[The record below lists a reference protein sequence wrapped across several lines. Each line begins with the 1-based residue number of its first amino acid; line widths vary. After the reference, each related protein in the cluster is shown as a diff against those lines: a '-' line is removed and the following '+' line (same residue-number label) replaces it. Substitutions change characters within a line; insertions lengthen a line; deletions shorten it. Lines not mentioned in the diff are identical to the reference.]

1 MDIFCCSSDAL
12 LKDALFSKI
21 KDDLDSIPA
30 KFERVLLVV
39 PAQSTLLAEE
49 EAFSHIGGKGFLT
62 LNVVSGEK
70 LRQDIMHETGGS
82 GRVMINT
89 IGRGMGRTD
98 TDGASIFEG
107 DIIQCGARRYIVCYG
122 DCVGVKNTS
131 HDVGYVGFYFKAI
144 YDDDLW
150 RTDPIYYLNAYS
162 CKVIGNIYDN
172 AELLL
177 LEVNNED
184 D

>member
-1 MDIFCCSSDAL
+1 M
-12 LKDALFSKI
+12 
-21 KDDLDSIPA
+21 
-30 KFERVLLVV
+30 
-39 PAQSTLLAEE
+39 
-49 EAFSHIGGKGFLT
+49 KGFEFRGKRKDT
-62 LNVVSGEK
+62 GEWVK
-70 LRQDIMHETGGS
+70 GGS
-82 GRVMINT
+82 IIHLYDEENPSKFFMPARDDKAVVIQDCHDNIVGFDTHGIFYAIQDDT

-122 DCVGVKNTS
+122 DCGGVKNTS

-172 AELLL
+172 AELLPM
-177 LEVNNED
+177 EVNNED